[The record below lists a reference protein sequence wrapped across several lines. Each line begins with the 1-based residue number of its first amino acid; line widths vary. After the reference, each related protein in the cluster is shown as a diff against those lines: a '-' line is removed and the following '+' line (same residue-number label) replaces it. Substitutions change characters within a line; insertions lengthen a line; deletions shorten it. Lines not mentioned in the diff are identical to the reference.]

1 MKGRSFLHTGEFS
14 RHELERILTTAAAFK
29 RGDRRDRPLEGRQV
43 ALLFFNSSLRTRTSF
58 EVGVRQLGGE
68 VSSLDIGAAVWNL
81 ELAEGTRMEGKA
93 AEHIKDAARY
103 LSRIYQAICVRAFP
117 GLENYEQ
124 DMRDPILRAFQRH
137 ATVPVIN
144 MESALYHPCQGM
156 ADMLTIR
163 ERFGDRPVRVLHT
176 WTTHPKALPTSVS
189 NSLVL
194 AALQMGHD
202 VTLCHPP
209 EFPLP
214 QPILQQAN
222 KIRIIHDFREAA
234 RGAEVVYS
242 KSWGSPLYYGRRD
255 EETKLRCDKY
265 RDWRVDEAYLAAA
278 DPAAIYMH
286 CMPLRRNV
294 EVTDGVLDSLRCAI
308 YDQAENRL
316 HVQKAILTELV
327 AP

>member
-1 MKGRSFLHTGEFS
+1 MKGRSFIHTGEFK
-14 RHELERILTTAAAFK
+14 RDELEKLLATARAFK
-29 RGDRRDRPLEGRQV
+29 TGARRDRPLDGKQI

-58 EVGVRQLGGE
+58 EVGIRQLGGG
-68 VSSLDIGAAVWNL
+68 VSTLEIGAGVWNL

-103 LSRIYQAICVRAFP
+103 LSRVYQALCVRAFP
-117 GLENYEQ
+117 GMESYDE
-124 DMRDPILRAFQRH
+124 DMRDPILRAFEKH
-137 ATVPVIN
+137 AKVPVIN

-156 ADMLTIR
+156 ADLLTIR
-163 ERFGDRPVRVLHT
+163 ERFGDKPARVLHT

-202 VTLCHPP
+202 VTVCHPP

-214 QPILQQAN
+214 DPILKQAKGLKVVN
-222 KIRIIHDFREAA
+222 EFAKAA
-234 RGAEVVYS
+234 KGAQVVYS
-242 KSWGSPLYYGRRD
+242 KSWGSPHFYGKRD
-255 EETKLRCDKY
+255 DETKLRCDKY
-265 RDWRVDEAYLAAA
+265 RDWRIDESFMNSTA
-278 DPAAIYMH
+278 DAIYMH

-294 EVTDGVLDSLRCAI
+294 EVTDGVLDSARCAI

-316 HVQKAILTELV
+316 HVQKAILTELIG
-327 AP
+327 

>member
-1 MKGRSFLHTGEFS
+1 VKGRSFLHTGEFS
-14 RHELERILTTAAAFK
+14 RVELEQILATAAAFK

-58 EVGVRQLGGE
+58 EVGVRQLGGG
-68 VSSLDIGAAVWNL
+68 VSTLEIGAGVWNL

-103 LSRIYQAICVRAFP
+103 LSRVYQAICVRAFP
-117 GLENYEQ
+117 GLENYDE
-124 DMRDPILRAFQRH
+124 DMRDAVVRAFQRH
-137 ATVPVIN
+137 SSVPVIN
-144 MESALYHPCQGM
+144 MESSLYHPCQGM

-163 ERFGDRPVRVLHT
+163 ERFGDRPARVLHT

-189 NSLVL
+189 NSFVL
-194 AALQMGHD
+194 AAAQMGHQ

-214 QPILQQAN
+214 EPILRQAPGV
-222 KIRIIHDFREAA
+222 RIVHDLSEAA

-242 KSWGSPLYYGRRD
+242 KSWGSPRYYGRRD
-255 EETKLRCDKY
+255 EETRLRCETY
-265 RDWRVDEAYLAAA
+265 RGWRVDESHLAAA

-294 EVTDGVLDSLRCAI
+294 EVTDGVLDSARCAI

-327 AP
+327 GP